1 MSIRGNG
8 RGILRVLCS
17 VLVAAVVGGEK
28 KKGGGL
34 RVVSRTSG
42 ERILLITVGEAISGI
57 ASSTIQPTETVFF
70 RGRGI
75 VSFGYVGC

>member
-1 MSIRGNG
+1 M
-8 RGILRVLCS
+8 
-17 VLVAAVVGGEK
+17 LVTAVVGGEK
-28 KKGGGL
+28 RGGGL

-75 VSFGYVGC
+75 VSVWFMLKDGDAEGDGGLYGS